1 MPKWKWR
8 ANDFPLFSAHQMGT
22 CRMGGNRKTH
32 PVSPE
37 GELYDVKN
45 LFIADSSPFPEASGA
60 NPMLS
65 IQATAHFTAQGLKAR
80 FRA

>member
-1 MPKWKWR
+1 
-8 ANDFPLFSAHQMGT
+8 MGT
-22 CRMGGNRKTH
+22 CRMGGNSATH

-37 GELYDVKN
+37 GETYEVKN

-65 IQATAHFTAQGLKAR
+65 IQAMAHFTAQGLKAR
-80 FRA
+80 FSR